1 MENSNEFN
9 NLLKTVK
16 LDKGKIVYNL
26 SCTTHNLKYLKKDQI
41 LNYVRE
47 NYIESK
53 PSNKAQLI
61 NDLNTFKTYRVDI
74 EKNLQLQ
81 GIISGFFSTIATV
94 VSILTAYELGV
105 IQNSTNGNLDL
116 KIIYENL
123 SDGLI
128 VALTIVIGSL
138 AILLANLCRNSE
150 MNKVKVLNNAIYILE
165 ALKEEVYNNPE
176 CRIEDKKDEDQEI
189 KSEDSIEITK
199 PEDILEDTKNDS
211 AIDNEATKVEIIDH
225 SNKSNINFIEGASC
239 MAVLLLS
246 ITKLFG
252 KKKRLIGKR

>member
-16 LDKGKIVYNL
+16 LDNGKILYNL
-26 SCTTHNLKYLKKDQI
+26 SCTTGNLKYLKKDQI
-41 LNYVRE
+41 LNYVRK

-74 EKNLQLQ
+74 EKNLQHQ

-94 VSILTAYELGV
+94 ISIIIAYELGV
-105 IQNSTNGNLDL
+105 MKSSTNGNL
-116 KIIYENL
+116 
-123 SDGLI
+123 SSGLI

-138 AILLANLCRNSE
+138 AILLANLCKNSE

-165 ALKEEVYNNPE
+165 ALKEEIYNNPE

-199 PEDILEDTKNDS
+199 PEDISVNTNNDN
-211 AIDNEATKVEIIDH
+211 AIEKEIIKVEIIDY
-225 SNKSNINFIEGASC
+225 SDKSEINFIKGASC
-239 MAVLLLS
+239 IAVLLLS
-246 ITKLFG
+246 IAKVFG
-252 KKKRLIGKR
+252 KKK